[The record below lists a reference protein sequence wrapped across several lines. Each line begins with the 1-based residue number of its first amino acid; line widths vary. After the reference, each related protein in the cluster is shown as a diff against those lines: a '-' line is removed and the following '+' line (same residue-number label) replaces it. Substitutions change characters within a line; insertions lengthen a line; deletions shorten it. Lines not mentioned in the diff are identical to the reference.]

1 MTAQPTAPAT
11 APAAPAVAA
20 DPAGAPVTIPVALSV
35 GGAVEH
41 EVHAELF
48 RPDGPLP
55 RTVQLLVPGFT
66 YDHRYWTVPGPYHYA
81 AAMVRA
87 GYAVL
92 AVDRIGTGA
101 SSRPAAREVTADS
114 NTAVLHQVVQA
125 LRAGAAGLPAFDR
138 VVTVGH
144 SYGAGIVL
152 MEAAR
157 HHDVAAVVV
166 TGMLHTQAPLHA
178 RARQMFHQANDDP
191 QLGGGDY
198 PADYATHLPGKRA
211 LLLEAPGGVDPE
223 ISAYNEEI
231 KSTATIGEGD
241 TLAQTYDPALSRAVD
256 VPTLV
261 VVGESDQLFSAGED
275 GRPEIQPALDRERA
289 CFAPAAELELAVVAG
304 SGHALTIHR
313 TAPDFFAVVRDWADR
328 RLGGPAGA

>member
-1 MTAQPTAPAT
+1 MTAQPTAGPDTRA
-11 APAAPAVAA
+11 AA
-20 DPAGAPVTIPVALSV
+20 DPTSTPVTIPVALAD
-35 GGAVEH
+35 GGELEW

-48 RPDGPLP
+48 VPAGPTAKIP
-55 RTVQLLVPGFT
+55 PTVQLLVPGFT

-81 AAMVRA
+81 AAMLRA

-92 AVDRIGTGA
+92 ALDRIGTGG
-101 SSRPAAREVTADS
+101 SSRPPAREVTADS

-125 LRAGAAGLPAFDR
+125 LRTGAAGLPAFDR

-144 SYGAGIVL
+144 SYGSGIVL

-157 HHDVAAVVV
+157 YHDVAAAVI

-178 RARQMFHQANDDP
+178 RARQMFHQASDDP
-191 QLGGGDY
+191 LLGSADY
-198 PADYATHLPGKRA
+198 PVDYATHLPGRRA
-211 LLLEAPGGVDPE
+211 TLLEAPGGVDPE
-223 ISAYNEEI
+223 VSEHNERI

-241 TLAQTYDPALSRAVD
+241 TLAETYDPAHSRALD

-261 VVGESDQLFSAGED
+261 VVGEQDQLFSAGAD
-275 GRPEIQPALDRERA
+275 GRPEIEPALDRERA
-289 CFAPAAELELAVVAG
+289 CFSPAAELEIAVVAG

-313 TAPDFFAVVRDWADR
+313 TASDYFEVVREWADR
-328 RLGGPAGA
+328 RLGGPAGG

>member
-1 MTAQPTAPAT
+1 VTAHSTAVPDTRAATDPTSTPVT
-11 APAAPAVAA
+11 VAVALA
-20 DPAGAPVTIPVALSV
+20 D
-35 GGAVEH
+35 GGETAWQ
-41 EVHAELF
+41 VHAELF
-48 RPDGPLP
+48 VPDGPTP

-81 AAMVRA
+81 AAMLRA

-92 AVDRIGTGA
+92 ALDRIGTGG
-101 SSRPAAREVTADS
+101 SSRPPAREVTADS

-125 LRAGAAGLPAFDR
+125 LRTGTAGLPAFDR

-144 SYGAGIVL
+144 SYGSGIVL

-157 HHDVAAVVV
+157 HHDVAAAVI

-178 RARQMFHQANDDP
+178 RARQMFHQASDDP
-191 QLGGGDY
+191 MLGGGDY

-211 LLLEAPGGVDPE
+211 ALLEAPGGVDPE
-223 ISAYNEEI
+223 VSAYNERI

-241 TLAQTYDPALSRAVD
+241 TLAQTYDPAHSRALD

-261 VVGESDQLFSAGED
+261 VVGGSDQLFSAGED
-275 GRPEIQPALDRERA
+275 GRPEIEPVLDRERA
-289 CFAPAAELELAVVAG
+289 CFSPAAQLEIAVVAG

-313 TAPDFFAVVRDWADR
+313 TAPDFFEVVREWGDR
-328 RLGGPAGA
+328 RLGGPSGG

>member
-1 MTAQPTAPAT
+1 MTAQPTT
-11 APAAPAVAA
+11 APTGT
-20 DPAGAPVTIPVALSV
+20 DPTGLPVTIPVALTV
-35 GGAVEH
+35 GGAAEH
-41 EVHAELF
+41 AVHAELF
-48 RPDGPLP
+48 TPDGPLP
-55 RTVQLLVPGFT
+55 ATVQLLVPGFT
-66 YDHRYWTVPGPYHYA
+66 YDHRYWTVPGAYHYA

-92 AVDRIGTGA
+92 ALDRIGTGA
-101 SSRPAAREVTADS
+101 SSRPPAREVTAAS

-125 LRAGAAGLPAFDR
+125 LRTGAHGLPAFGR

-152 MEAAR
+152 MEAAA
-157 HHDVAAVVV
+157 HHDVAGVVV

-191 QLGGGDY
+191 MLGGDSEAGY

-211 LLLEAPGGVDPE
+211 TLLEAPGGVEPE
-223 ISAYNEEI
+223 ISEHNERI

-241 TLAQTYDPALSRAVD
+241 TLAQTYDPAVSRAVD

-261 VVGESDQLFSAGED
+261 VVGDQDQLFSAGED
-275 GRPEIQPALDRERA
+275 GRPEIEPALARERA
-289 CFAPAAELELAVVAG
+289 CFSPAAELEVSVVVG

-313 TAPDFFAVVRDWADR
+313 TAPDFFESVREWADR
-328 RLGGPAGA
+328 RLGGPAGE

>member
-1 MTAQPTAPAT
+1 VPAAT
-11 APAAPAVAA
+11 ARTEAAVA
-20 DPAGAPVTIPVALSV
+20 DPTGVPVTIPVALTD
-35 GGAVEH
+35 GGDVEH

-48 RPDGPLP
+48 RPDGRLP

-92 AVDRIGTGA
+92 ALDRIGTGA
-101 SSRPAAREVTADS
+101 SSRPPAREVTADS

-125 LRAGAAGLPAFDR
+125 LRAGTSGLPAVAR

-144 SYGAGIVL
+144 SYGSGIAL

-178 RARQMFHQANDDP
+178 RARQMFHQAADDP
-191 QLGGGDY
+191 QLGARDDAAAY
-198 PADYATHLPGKRA
+198 PVDYATHRPGERA
-211 LLLEAPGGVDPE
+211 TLLEAPGGVDPE
-223 ISAYNEEI
+223 ISAHNERI

-241 TLAQTYDPALSRAVD
+241 TLAQTYDPAHSRALD

-261 VVGESDQLFSAGED
+261 VVGESDQLFPAGED
-275 GRPEIQPALDRERA
+275 GRPEIEPALARERA
-289 CFAPAAELELAVVAG
+289 CFSPAARLEIAVVAG

-313 TAPDFFAVVRDWADR
+313 TAPDFFEVVRDWAAR
-328 RLGGPAGA
+328 RLGGPNGE

>member
-1 MTAQPTAPAT
+1 VTAQPTASPTAT
-11 APAAPAVAA
+11 A
-20 DPAGAPVTIPVALSV
+20 DPTSVPVTIPVALSD
-35 GGAVEH
+35 GGPVEH
-41 EVHAELF
+41 AVHAELF

-66 YDHRYWTVPGPYHYA
+66 YDHRYWTVPGHYHYA

-87 GYAVL
+87 GWAVL
-92 AVDRIGTGA
+92 ALDRIGTGA
-101 SSRPAAREVTADS
+101 STRPAAREVTADS

-125 LRAGAAGLPAFDR
+125 LRTGAAGLPTFDR

-144 SYGAGIVL
+144 SYGSGIVL

-157 HHDVAAVVV
+157 HHDVAGAVV

-178 RARQMFHQANDDP
+178 RARQMFHQASDDP
-191 QLGGGDY
+191 QLGAGNPAGY
-198 PADYATHLPGKRA
+198 PVDYATHLPGKRA
-211 LLLEAPGGVDPE
+211 ALLEAPGGVEPE
-223 ISAYNEEI
+223 VSEHNERI

-241 TLAQTYDPALSRAVD
+241 TLAQTYDPAHSRALD

-261 VVGESDQLFSAGED
+261 VVGEKDQLFSAGED
-275 GRPEIQPALDRERA
+275 GRPEIEPALDRERG
-289 CFAPAAELELAVVAG
+289 CFSPAAELEIAVVAG

-313 TAPDFFAVVRDWADR
+313 TAPDFFDVVREWADR
-328 RLGGPAGA
+328 RVGGPNGA

>member
-1 MTAQPTAPAT
+1 MTAQPTT
-11 APAAPAVAA
+11 APTGT
-20 DPAGAPVTIPVALSV
+20 DPAGEPVTIPVALTV
-35 GGAVEH
+35 DGAVEH

-48 RPDGPLP
+48 RPDGELP
-55 RTVQLLVPGFT
+55 ATVQLLVPGFT
-66 YDHRYWTVPGPYHYA
+66 YDHRYWTVPGTYHYA

-92 AVDRIGTGA
+92 ALDRIGTGA
-101 SSRPAAREVTADS
+101 SSRPPAREVTAAS

-125 LRAGAAGLPAFDR
+125 LRTGGHGLPAFER

-152 MEAAR
+152 MEAAA
-157 HHDVAAVVV
+157 HHDVAGVVV

-191 QLGGGDY
+191 MLGGSAAGY

-211 LLLEAPGGVDPE
+211 LLLEAPGGVEPD
-223 ISAYNEEI
+223 ISDYNERI

-241 TLAQTYDPALSRAVD
+241 TLAQTYDPAVSRAVD

-261 VVGESDQLFSAGED
+261 VVGDQDQLFSAGED
-275 GRPEIQPALDRERA
+275 GKPEIEPALAREQA
-289 CFAPAAELELAVVAG
+289 CFSPAAGLEVSVVAG

-313 TAPDFFAVVRDWADR
+313 TAPDFFESVRDWADR
-328 RLGGPAGA
+328 RLGGPAGE

>member
-1 MTAQPTAPAT
+1 VTAQPTAPPT
-11 APAAPAVAA
+11 GTA
-20 DPAGAPVTIPVALSV
+20 DPTSVPVTIPVALSD
-35 GGAVEH
+35 GGPVEH

-48 RPDGPLP
+48 RPAGPLP

-87 GYAVL
+87 GWAVL
-92 AVDRIGTGA
+92 ALDRIGTGA
-101 SSRPAAREVTADS
+101 SSRPPAREVTADS

-125 LRAGAAGLPAFDR
+125 LRTGAAGLPAFER

-144 SYGAGIVL
+144 SYGSGIVL

-157 HHDVAAVVV
+157 HHDVAGAVV

-178 RARQMFHQANDDP
+178 RARQMFHQASDDP
-191 QLGGGDY
+191 QLGAGNPADY
-198 PADYATHLPGKRA
+198 PVDYATHLPGKRA
-211 LLLEAPGGVDPE
+211 TLLEAPGGVEPE
-223 ISAYNEEI
+223 VSEHNERI

-241 TLAQTYDPALSRAVD
+241 TLAQTYDPAHSRALD

-261 VVGESDQLFSAGED
+261 VVGEKDQLFSAGED
-275 GRPEIQPALDRERA
+275 GRPEIEPALDRERA
-289 CFAPAAELELAVVAG
+289 CFSPAAELEIAVVAG

-313 TAPDFFAVVRDWADR
+313 TAPDFFEVVREWADR
-328 RLGGPAGA
+328 RLGGPNGA

>member
-1 MTAQPTAPAT
+1 MTAQPTA
-11 APAAPAVAA
+11 APTGT
-20 DPAGAPVTIPVALSV
+20 DPAGSPVTIPVALTA

-41 EVHAELF
+41 QVHAELF
-48 RPDGPLP
+48 TPEGPLP
-55 RTVQLLVPGFT
+55 ATVQLLVPGFT

-92 AVDRIGTGA
+92 ALDRIGTGA
-101 SSRPAAREVTADS
+101 SSRPPAREVTADS

-125 LRAGAAGLPAFDR
+125 LRTGAAGLPAFDR
-138 VVTVGH
+138 VVAVGH

-152 MEAAR
+152 MEAAA

-191 QLGGGDY
+191 LLGGGDY

-211 LLLEAPGGVDPE
+211 TLLEAPGGVDPDV
-223 ISAYNEEI
+223 SAYNERI

-241 TLAQTYDPALSRAVD
+241 TLAATYDPAVSRAVD

-261 VVGESDQLFSAGED
+261 VVGDQDQLFSAGED
-275 GRPEIQPALDRERA
+275 GRPEIEPALARERA
-289 CFAPAAELELAVVAG
+289 CFSPAAELEVAVVPG

-313 TAPDFFAVVRDWADR
+313 TAPDFFALVREWADR
-328 RLGGPAGA
+328 RLGGPRAT

>member
-1 MTAQPTAPAT
+1 VTAQPTT
-11 APAAPAVAA
+11 APAGT
-20 DPAGAPVTIPVALSV
+20 DPAAVPVTIPVALTV
-35 GGAVEH
+35 DGAAEH

-48 RPDGPLP
+48 CPDGPLP
-55 RTVQLLVPGFT
+55 GTVQLLVPGFT
-66 YDHRYWTVPGPYHYA
+66 YDHRYWTVPGQYNYA

-92 AVDRIGTGA
+92 ALDRIGTGA
-101 SSRPAAREVTADS
+101 SSRPPAREVTAAS

-125 LRAGAAGLPAFDR
+125 LRTGTAGLPAFER

-152 MEAAR
+152 MEAAA

-211 LLLEAPGGVDPE
+211 TLLEAPGGVEPD
-223 ISAYNEEI
+223 ISAYNERI

-241 TLAQTYDPALSRAVD
+241 TLAQTYDPAVSRAVD

-261 VVGESDQLFSAGED
+261 VVGDQDQLFAAGED
-275 GRPEIQPALDRERA
+275 GRPEIEPALARERA
-289 CFAPAAELELAVVAG
+289 CFSPAAELEVAVVAG

-313 TAPDFFAVVRDWADR
+313 TAPDFFAVVREWADR
-328 RLGGPAGA
+328 RLGGPTRS

>member
-11 APAAPAVAA
+11 ATA
-20 DPAGAPVTIPVALSV
+20 DPTSEAVTIPVALAD
-35 GGAVEH
+35 GGPVEH

-87 GYAVL
+87 GWAVL
-92 AVDRIGTGA
+92 ALDRIGTGA
-101 SSRPAAREVTADS
+101 SSRPPAREVTADS

-125 LRAGAAGLPAFDR
+125 LRTGAAGLPAFER

-157 HHDVAAVVV
+157 HHDVAGAVV

-178 RARQMFHQANDDP
+178 RARQMFHQAADDP
-191 QLGGGDY
+191 QLGSGDY
-198 PADYATHLPGKRA
+198 PVDYATHLPGKRA
-211 LLLEAPGGVDPE
+211 TLLEAPGGVDPDV
-223 ISAYNEEI
+223 SAYNERI

-261 VVGESDQLFSAGED
+261 VVGEKDQLFSAGED
-275 GRPEIQPALDRERA
+275 GRPEIEPALDRERA
-289 CFAPAAELELAVVAG
+289 CFAPAAELEIAVVAG

-313 TAPDFFAVVRDWADR
+313 TASDFFEVVREWADR
-328 RLGGPAGA
+328 RLGGPSGA